1 MRLILFAPLAAL
13 VVLFALSNRQ
23 VVELRLWPLDFT
35 WSVPLALAVLL
46 PAAAAFFLGAAIV
59 WLSDL
64 PARRRGWSAQ
74 RRATALQ
81 KEIDRIQA
89 AEKAA
94 AADRLA
100 GTTS

>member
-1 MRLILFAPLAAL
+1 MRLLLFIPLAAL

-23 VVELRLWPLDFT
+23 PVELRLWPFDVT
-35 WSVPLALAVLL
+35 WTAPVSLAVLL
-46 PAAAAFFLGAAIV
+46 PAAVAFLLGALIV
-59 WLSDL
+59 WLADL

-81 KEIDRIQA
+81 SEIDRIHA

-100 GTTS
+100 GPA

>member
-1 MRLILFAPLAAL
+1 MRLLLFIPLAAL

-23 VVELRLWPLDFT
+23 PVELRLWPFDVT
-35 WSVPLALAVLL
+35 WTAPVSLAVLL
-46 PAAAAFFLGAAIV
+46 PAAVAFLLGALIV
-59 WLSDL
+59 WLADL

-81 KEIDRIQA
+81 GEIDRIHA

-100 GTTS
+100 GPA

>member
-1 MRLILFAPLAAL
+1 MRWILFLPAAAL

-23 VVELRLWPLDFT
+23 VVELRLWPFDVT
-35 WSVPLALAVLL
+35 WALPLGLAVLV
-46 PAAAAFFLGAAIV
+46 PAAGTFLLGALIV
-59 WLSDL
+59 WVSDL

-74 RRATALQ
+74 RRASALQ
-81 KEIDRIQA
+81 QEIERIHA

-100 GTTS
+100 GPA

>member
-23 VVELRLWPLDFT
+23 MVDLRLWPLDFT
-35 WSVPLALAVLL
+35 WSVPLSLAVLL

-74 RRATALQ
+74 RRAAALQ
-81 KEIDRIQA
+81 QDLDRIHA

-100 GTTS
+100 GTAS

>member
-1 MRLILFAPLAAL
+1 MRLLLFIPLAAL

-23 VVELRLWPLDFT
+23 PVELRLWPFDVT
-35 WSVPLALAVLL
+35 WTAPVSLAVLL
-46 PAAAAFFLGAAIV
+46 PAAAAFLLGALIV
-59 WLSDL
+59 RLADL

-81 KEIDRIQA
+81 SEIDRIHA

-100 GTTS
+100 GPA

>member
-1 MRLILFAPLAAL
+1 MRLLLFIPLAAL

-23 VVELRLWPLDFT
+23 PVELRLWPFDVT
-35 WSVPLALAVLL
+35 WTAPVSLAVLL
-46 PAAAAFFLGAAIV
+46 PAAVAFLMGALIV
-59 WLSDL
+59 WLADL

-81 KEIDRIQA
+81 SEIDRIHA

-100 GTTS
+100 GPA

>member
-23 VVELRLWPLDFT
+23 VVELRLWPLDFA

-59 WLSDL
+59 WLADL

-74 RRATALQ
+74 RRAAALQ
-81 KEIDRIQA
+81 KDIDRIHA

-100 GTTS
+100 GTAS

>member
-1 MRLILFAPLAAL
+1 MRLLLFIPLAAL

-23 VVELRLWPLDFT
+23 PVELRLWPFDVT
-35 WSVPLALAVLL
+35 WTAPVSLAVLV
-46 PAAAAFFLGAAIV
+46 PAAVAFLLGALIV
-59 WLSDL
+59 WLADL

-74 RRATALQ
+74 RRAAALQ
-81 KEIDRIQA
+81 GEIDRIHA

-100 GTTS
+100 GPA

>member
-1 MRLILFAPLAAL
+1 MRLLLFIPLAAL

-23 VVELRLWPLDFT
+23 PVELRLWPFDVT
-35 WSVPLALAVLL
+35 WTAPVSLAVLL
-46 PAAAAFFLGAAIV
+46 PAAVAFLLAALIV
-59 WLSDL
+59 WLADL

-81 KEIDRIQA
+81 SEIDRIHA

-100 GTTS
+100 GPA